1 MRRSPFFPFSREIL
15 GRFYNIGGGFRQ
27 PKGFFVLLFVL
38 LFAVLLFVLSKC
50 VSPKMDAFSPAPE
63 FDGRAGNF
71 ASYRQEVELR
81 MLVNHLPLNRLA
93 PALALAL
100 DKVPRELFLALG
112 VDVSKSDTG
121 AGEIMETLQRHF
133 APDAAETAF
142 RDTIFFLGLPRPHL
156 SLDEFLSR
164 FRWLVEGRRRDCIL
178 MDHPREF
185 FRPRCACIMRVS
197 RPIRNPWFW
206 RAPEAIRHWT

>member
-1 MRRSPFFPFSREIL
+1 
-15 GRFYNIGGGFRQ
+15 
-27 PKGFFVLLFVL
+27 
-38 LFAVLLFVLSKC
+38 
-50 VSPKMDAFSPAPE
+50 MDAFSPAPE

-121 AGEIMETLQRHF
+121 AGEIMETL
-133 APDAAETAF
+133 
-142 RDTIFFLGLPRPHL
+142 
-156 SLDEFLSR
+156 
-164 FRWLVEGRRRDCIL
+164 
-178 MDHPREF
+178 
-185 FRPRCACIMRVS
+185 
-197 RPIRNPWFW
+197 
-206 RAPEAIRHWT
+206 